1 MKQRLMRPTAALF
14 PLVGLIAALLSQG
27 TRDFVLIVFILYYLI
42 QLVSLC
48 ATDSFR
54 NAAACEP
61 GMRKVDRRFG
71 GALPFMLIAVAAAL
85 LLARSFQSP
94 SMDIN
99 TMYAVDHARYIQEQ
113 LFRAALTAAFI
124 SIEHLFEERM
134 FALGRRVDGVI
145 LSCICNGI
153 LLAGALIDAEASAA
167 GNIITV
173 AAGIGMAISLVTAYA
188 IEPPHGFSLKPR
200 NVPFF
205 PRACIQTLLYPAI
218 ACAAVLLQSNG
229 NGAQLDAAIPAV
241 LFGLIPWRLSRT
253 TARRT
258 YDESRPL
265 NLLLIAFAAVSAI
278 AAIWL
283 PAVRPFALTATVAL
297 LCGAAVFCAPSTRL
311 YAGIGLVIA
320 AVLPLSYPYDLNAIP
335 ALVAILI
342 NIKHAFLRKG

>member
-27 TRDFVLIVFILYYLI
+27 MRYFVIIVFILYYLI

-71 GALPFMLIAVAAAL
+71 GALPFMVIAVAAML
-85 LLARSFQSP
+85 LFAWSFHSM
-94 SMDIN
+94 SMDTNAIY
-99 TMYAVDHARYIQEQ
+99 TFDHVEYIQEQ
-113 LFRAALTAAFI
+113 LFRATLATAFI

-134 FALGRRVDGVI
+134 FALGRRIDGVI
-145 LSCICNGI
+145 LSCICNGM
-153 LLAGALIDAEASAA
+153 LLAGALIDAEANAA
-167 GNIITV
+167 GDIFTA
-173 AAGIGMAISLVTAYA
+173 AAGIGMTISLVTAYA

-205 PRACIQTLLYPAI
+205 PRACVQTLLYPAT
-218 ACAAVLLQSNG
+218 ACAAILLLSNG
-229 NGAQLDAAIPAV
+229 DGAQLDATLPAV

-258 YDESRPL
+258 HDESRPL
-265 NLLLIAFAAVSAI
+265 NLLLITFAAVPAI
-278 AAIWL
+278 TAIWL
-283 PAVRPFALTATVAL
+283 PAVRPFALTATLAL
-297 LCGAAVFCAPSTRL
+297 ICSAAVFCAPSARL
-311 YAGIGLVIA
+311 YAGIGFVIA
-320 AVLPLSYPYDLNAIP
+320 AILPLSFPYCLNVIP
-335 ALVAILI
+335 ALAAILI
-342 NIKHAFLRKG
+342 NIKQAFLRKV